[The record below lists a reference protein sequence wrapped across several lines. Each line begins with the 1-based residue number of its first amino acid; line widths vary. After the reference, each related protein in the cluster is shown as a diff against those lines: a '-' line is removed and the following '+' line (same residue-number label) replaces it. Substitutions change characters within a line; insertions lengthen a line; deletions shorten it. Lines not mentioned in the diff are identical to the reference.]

1 LFNLVADIFK
11 QWIKGFKVSDP
22 ATKQRC
28 KCHLEKRKKDAQVFL
43 MKLLIEP
50 YFKKGSKNSK
60 EEKAYIYM
68 VKAYIYIDWQ
78 LLKQC
83 CYKSKSPPFPRNDVL
98 LHFAACWIKMCLFK
112 G

>member
-28 KCHLEKRKKDAQVFL
+28 KCHLEKRKEGAQMFL

-50 YFKKGSKNSK
+50 YFKKGSNGLRKSQRGK
-60 EEKAYIYM
+60 TIYLHG
-68 VKAYIYIDWQ
+68 KSTDWQ
-78 LLKQC
+78 LLKT
-83 CYKSKSPPFPRNDVL
+83 VL
-98 LHFAACWIKMCLFK
+98 LQIQKPSISYKRCSSQSTHTLPQVELR
-112 G
+112 